1 MPSALLQALER
12 YVCTY
17 RRDGVHRCA
26 PTSCSRAAVVSA
38 GERMRAARMMRPR
51 PQSCRP
57 MQAWPPENIRYES
70 SENVLRHYAP
80 TTVRTSCRRAQL
92 LVAEL
97 DQAALLLGAL
107 MPCTGTLGAFA
118 SCAHSSRGVQQA
130 GSKRHRQHCLMAHE
144 SRGSLQGWLC
154 ATYHWYYQQPAITT
168 CLPCHAAAHC
178 CARRAPKDLVS
189 VLGMQARCCQQCWPT
204 SLVDLIR
211 MPAL

>member
-70 SENVLRHYAP
+70 SENVLRRYAP

-130 GSKRHRQHCLMAHE
+130 GSKRHRQHCLMGLPARLAVRHMPAACDHNMFALSCSCTLLCSPSSE
-144 SRGSLQGWLC
+144 RPRVRARDAGSLLP
-154 ATYHWYYQQPAITT
+154 AVLADQP
-168 CLPCHAAAHC
+168 
-178 CARRAPKDLVS
+178 R
-189 VLGMQARCCQQCWPT
+189 
-204 SLVDLIR
+204 
-211 MPAL
+211 